1 MSDEKRFGEF
11 GLEDEVIS
19 DAEIRRFCTVVNS
32 AGDLANISDR
42 TAAVVATKFTYRG
55 ATLLPG
61 DVLIN
66 NGTIWEKLS
75 DVKKND
81 FRSCL
86 NPPSKF
92 RGYIVGDRVF
102 LKWNDPDNTF
112 IADSTDQRVD
122 TAIWKET
129 ILVRKFG
136 SEPQSMFDG
145 TRVLIEVSKDSY
157 SDEYFTDVIPVD
169 IDVQVYYKL
178 YVVAHT
184 GVITESSAI
193 APNVFTWENVSAE
206 LNKENSN
213 IRDMFAAGDVITIA
227 SGDSSVDLVVM
238 GIDNVGNSSS
248 KQHTMTLAF
257 KYIESGW
264 SSRQHDDDSLY
275 EILSSYLSYRR
286 TADAETK
293 RGKTYFY
300 KKNNQWQDGWLCG
313 GDGYMPDDSLTMEQL
328 YELVSGWK
336 TTDGIAAWDKS
347 FISVYINSNDSG
359 SPYEVINN
367 IDPDLAAR
375 IIETKVKSVVD
386 SAGTTVETFQKFF
399 IPSTTEVYD
408 IKSGSIAEGK
418 LFEYFEQFI
427 IEGEQ
432 GKEFDPAGFLWTD
445 RNGTICAW
453 WTRSINRSDVS
464 SGYVVDATKKPAL
477 FTTSNAKDGIAC
489 VVMFTI
495 GQKQP

>member
-1 MSDEKRFGEF
+1 MANVRRFGSF

-32 AGDLANISDR
+32 ADDLPNISDR
-42 TAAVVATKFTYRG
+42 TTAVVATKFTYRS

-75 DVKKND
+75 DVKKTD
-81 FRSCL
+81 FRNCL

-112 IADSTDQRVD
+112 ITDSTDQRVD

-145 TRVLIEVSKDSY
+145 TRVLIETSKDAY
-157 SDEYFTDVIPVD
+157 SDEYFTDVIPVG

-178 YVVAHT
+178 YAVAHT

-206 LNKENSN
+206 LNKEDSR
-213 IRDMFAAGDVITIA
+213 IRDMFAAGDVITIT
-227 SGDSSVDLVVM
+227 SNDSSVDLVVM
-238 GIDNVGNSSS
+238 GIDNVDKGSGNH
-248 KQHTMTLAF
+248 HTMTFAF

-264 SSRQHDDDSLY
+264 IGRQHDNNSLY
-275 EILSSYLSYRR
+275 EFFSRYRR

-300 KKNNQWQDGWLCG
+300 KKNNQWQNGWYCQVDGT
-313 GDGYMPDDSLTMEQL
+313 MPDEGLSINDL
-328 YELVSGWK
+328 YEFVTGWDP
-336 TTDGIAAWDKS
+336 TDGIAAWDKS
-347 FISVYINSNDSG
+347 FISVYINSKDSG
-359 SPYEVINN
+359 SPYRVING
-367 IDPDLAAR
+367 IDPDLASR

-386 SAGTTVETFQKFF
+386 GSGTTVETFQKFF

-408 IKSGSIAEGK
+408 LKSSSIAEGK
-418 LFEYFEQFI
+418 LLEYFEQFI
-427 IEGEQ
+427 TEDDH
-432 GKEFDPAGFLWTD
+432 GKKFDPAGFLWTKQD
-445 RNGTICAW
+445 GTICVW
-453 WTRSINRSDVS
+453 WTRSISRSDVS
-464 SGYVVDATKKPAL
+464 RGYVVDATNPDL
-477 FTTSNAKDGIAC
+477 FTTSNAKESKAC

-495 GQKQP
+495 GQKQS